1 VGGTQPIEVDV
12 RVVAATHRDLEA
24 EVKEGRFREDLYY
37 RLKVVDLDLPPLR
50 ERTEDLPALAE
61 RFLEQVAER
70 LGREKKRLSDQALA
84 RLIRHPWPGNVR
96 ELRNVIEQAAVL
108 ASGES
113 IEEAD
118 LKLSEGMD
126 NGVSRL
132 SDLADVPFSDAKKRM
147 VEDFERSF
155 LLRALRD
162 NDGNISRTAEAI
174 GMVRQSLQ
182 QKIRELELRDEDW
195 KKPV

>member
-1 VGGTQPIEVDV
+1 VDV

-50 ERTEDLPALAE
+50 ERPEDLPALAQ

-70 LGREKKRLSDQALA
+70 LGREKKNLSDQALA

-108 ASGES
+108 APGEA

-118 LKLSEGMD
+118 LNLSGEMD
-126 NGVSRL
+126 GGGVQL
-132 SDLADVPFSDAKKRM
+132 PHHPDVPFSDAKKRV

-162 NDGNISRTAEAI
+162 NEGNISRTAEAI

-195 KKPV
+195 RKPV

>member
-1 VGGTQPIEVDV
+1 M
-12 RVVAATHRDLEA
+12 
-24 EVKEGRFREDLYY
+24 
-37 RLKVVDLDLPPLR
+37 
-50 ERTEDLPALAE
+50 
-61 RFLEQVAER
+61 AER
-70 LGREKKRLSDQALA
+70 LGREKKRLTDQALA

-118 LKLSEGMD
+118 LNLSEGMD
-126 NGVSRL
+126 GGATDL
-132 SDLADVPFSDAKKRM
+132 PDLADVPFSVAKKRV

-195 KKPV
+195 RKPV

>member
-1 VGGTQPIEVDV
+1 
-12 RVVAATHRDLEA
+12 
-24 EVKEGRFREDLYY
+24 
-37 RLKVVDLDLPPLR
+37 
-50 ERTEDLPALAE
+50 
-61 RFLEQVAER
+61 VAER
-70 LGREKKRLSDQALA
+70 LGREKRRLTDQALS

-118 LKLSEGMD
+118 LNLSG
-126 NGVSRL
+126 
-132 SDLADVPFSDAKKRM
+132 ADDGRATHVPEPNDAPFSDAKKR
-147 VEDFERSF
+147 VIEDFERSF

-195 KKPV
+195 RKPV